1 MAKSYKELM
10 EERNALD
17 VQIAQARKEEIS
29 AAVTQ
34 ARSII
39 SQFELTATDIFGGP
53 RSSKIKAAPKY
64 RDPQTGKVWTGRGRE
79 PSWIAGKDRAQ
90 FAIAQVS

>member
-53 RSSKIKAAPKY
+53 RSSKIKVAPKY
-64 RDPQTGKVWTGRGRE
+64 RDPQSGKVWTGRGRE
-79 PSWIAGKDRAQ
+79 PGWIAGKDRAQ
-90 FAIAQVS
+90 FAIAQAS